1 MPSKALPSSHAIQ
14 NAVVAAQQAISAL
27 PDDEDYSLLISTVE
41 GESNVLEVLDR
52 VVEHAIA
59 DAKLVELA
67 RERAK
72 RIEERAKRTRNVALQ
87 IIEALGIS
95 PLERPLFT
103 ASVSY
108 HREIGTLDE
117 TLLPDEFIRRAP
129 DKVAIAKAL
138 RAGQEVAG
146 ASLGNNAPRLI
157 IRTA

>member
-1 MPSKALPSSHAIQ
+1 MPSKLPSSHSIQ

-27 PDDEDYSLLISTVE
+27 PDDEDYGLLISTVE
-41 GESNVLEVLDR
+41 GESDVLEVIDR
-52 VVEHAIA
+52 VVEAAIA

-67 RERAK
+67 RERA
-72 RIEERAKRTRNVALQ
+72 RRLEERAKRTRNVALQ

-108 HREIGTLDE
+108 HRELGSLNE
-117 TLLPDEFIRRAP
+117 AELPDEWWRRAP

-138 RAGQEVAG
+138 RAGQEIPG
-146 ASLGNNAPRLI
+146 ASLGNDQPRLTV
-157 IRTA
+157 RTS

>member
-1 MPSKALPSSHAIQ
+1 MPSKLPSSHAIQ

-27 PDDEDYSLLISTVE
+27 PDDEDYGLLISTVE
-41 GESNVLEVLDR
+41 GESDVLEVIDR
-52 VVEHAIA
+52 VVEAAIA

-67 RERAK
+67 RERAR

-108 HREIGTLDE
+108 HRELGSLNE
-117 TLLPDEFIRRAP
+117 AELPDEWFRRAP
-129 DKVAIAKAL
+129 DKIAIAKAL
-138 RAGQEVAG
+138 RAGQDIPG
-146 ASLGNNAPRLI
+146 ASLGNDQPRLT